1 MIEIKNV
8 NWINLEDKKIEV
20 KDVSIPSEVNLDIDG
35 TGKFL
40 MPGLVDMH
48 THITPTSAKHY
59 LYSGVT
65 SVRNTGGNFE
75 MLNLIDDV
83 SPKVYATY
91 RFIDGEPGLWGP
103 TSYGNISTN
112 NIDTALAT
120 VDELHKQDAKFVKV
134 YGNIQED
141 VLKVVVKKSSELNL
155 EVAADLLHTKSID
168 SVKAADYG
176 VKWLEHASSIVH
188 SLYPDYNTQISTDEF
203 ERISQLRL
211 DEQRL
216 TDVLTYLID
225 KEVKIVPTLSLYR
238 HLAEGRIFNTPEL
251 EHSRQLKL
259 LDGDQVFTIN
269 EQFSAID
276 GQLNDDFR
284 NRQKWEYEQIKVITA
299 KYLEFGGE
307 VYIGTDAPAGT
318 WVYPGLSMIEELN
331 EFKAFGLDSFE
342 ILKKATIE
350 AKGIIGEDKGYLLIN
365 SNPIEHFENI
375 LDIDTVFASGKLF
388 KHAEVENHFTD
399 RDKMMKEFETI
410 ERKYS
415 SRDNL

>member
-20 KDVSIPSEVNLDIDG
+20 RDVSIPSEDNLNIDG

-48 THITPTSAKHY
+48 THVSAASARHY

-75 MLNLIDDV
+75 LLNLIEEV

-112 NIDTALAT
+112 DIDTALAA
-120 VDELHKQDAKFVKV
+120 VDELHKQATKFVKV

-141 VLKVVVKKSSELNL
+141 VLEAVVKKSSKLNL

-168 SVKAADYG
+168 SIKAADHG

-188 SLYPDYNTQISTDEF
+188 SFYPDYNTQISEDEF
-203 ERISQLRL
+203 ERISQIEVS
-211 DEQRL
+211 EQRL
-216 TDVLTYLID
+216 TEVLTYLIE

-238 HLAEGRIFNTPEL
+238 HLAEGRIFNPPEL
-251 EHSRQLKL
+251 NRSKQMKL
-259 LDGDQVFTIN
+259 LDEDKVFTVN
-269 EQFSAID
+269 DQFNAID
-276 GQLNDDFR
+276 AQLNDDFR
-284 NRQKWEYEQIKVITA
+284 SRQKWEYEQVKAITE
-299 KYLEFGGE
+299 KYLELGGE

-331 EFKAFGLDSFE
+331 EFKRFNLNNFE
-342 ILKKATIE
+342 ILKKASLD
-350 AKGIIGEDKGYLLIN
+350 AKEIIGEDNGYLLLE
-365 SNPIEHFENI
+365 SNPIEKIEGI
-375 LDIDTVFASGKLF
+375 LDINTVFLDGKSF
-388 KHAEVENHFTD
+388 KHSDIEKYTVD
-399 RDKMMKEFETI
+399 GKKLMKEFESI
-410 ERKYS
+410 EKKY
-415 SRDNL
+415 L

>member
-8 NWINLEDKKIEV
+8 NWINLENKKIEV
-20 KDVSIPSEVNLDIDG
+20 KDVSISSEDKLEIDG

-48 THITPTSAKHY
+48 THISPTSAKHY

-83 SPKVYATY
+83 TPSVYATY

-112 NIDTALAT
+112 DIETALAA
-120 VDELHKQDAKFVKV
+120 VDELHKQGAKFVKV

-141 VLKVVVKKSSELNL
+141 ILEAVGKKSSELNL

-168 SVKAADYG
+168 SIKAADYG

-188 SLYPDYNTQISTDEF
+188 SLYPDYNTQISQDEF
-203 ERISQLRL
+203 NRISQIEL
-211 DEQRL
+211 DEERL
-216 TDVLTYLID
+216 TDVLAHLIE
-225 KEVKIVPTLSLYR
+225 KEVKIAPTLTMYR
-238 HLAEGRIFNTPEL
+238 HLAEGRIFNPQEL
-251 EHSRQLKL
+251 ESSKQMKL
-259 LDGDQVFTIN
+259 LDEDKVFKINDQFN
-269 EQFSAID
+269 AID
-276 GQLNDDFR
+276 AQLSDDFR
-284 NRQKWEYEQIKVITA
+284 SRQKWEYEQVKAITG
-299 KYLEFGGE
+299 KYLELGGE

-331 EFKAFGLDSFE
+331 EFKNFNLNNFE
-342 ILKKATIE
+342 ILKKAAVE
-350 AKGIIGEDKGYLLIN
+350 SKEVIGEDNGYLLLE
-365 SNPIEHFENI
+365 SNPVEQFENI
-375 LDIDTVFASGKLF
+375 LDIDTVFVDGKRF
-388 KHAEVENHFTD
+388 KHDVIIEHIIDAEE
-399 RDKMMKEFETI
+399 MMREFEEI
-410 ERKYS
+410 KKNY
-415 SRDNL
+415 

>member
-20 KDVSIPSEVNLDIDG
+20 KDVSIPSEDMLEIDG

-40 MPGLVDMH
+40 MPGIVDMH

-112 NIDTALAT
+112 DINTALRA

-141 VLKVVVKKSSELNL
+141 VLEAVVKKSSELNL
-155 EVAADLLHTKSID
+155 EVAADLLHTKTID

-188 SLYPDYNTQISTDEF
+188 SLYPAYNTQISADEF
-203 ERISQLRL
+203 DHISQIEMN
-211 DEQRL
+211 EQRL
-216 TDVLTYLID
+216 TEVLTYLIE

-238 HLAEGRIFNTPEL
+238 HLADGRIFTPPDL
-251 EHSRQLKL
+251 DQSKQMKL
-259 LDGDQVFTIN
+259 LDEDKVFTVN
-269 EQFSAID
+269 DQFNAID
-276 GQLNDDFR
+276 AQLNDDFR
-284 NRQKWEYEQIKVITA
+284 RRQKWEYEQVKAITE
-299 KYLEFGGE
+299 KYLELGGE

-318 WVYPGLSMIEELN
+318 WVYPGLSMIEEMN
-331 EFKAFGLDSFE
+331 EFKNFNLDTYE

-350 AKGIIGEDKGYLLIN
+350 AKEVVGEDSGYLLIN
-365 SNPIEHFENI
+365 SNPINSFENI
-375 LDIDTVFASGKLF
+375 LSIDAVIIDGKYF
-388 KHAEVENHFTD
+388 KHNDIEKHLVDADE
-399 RDKMMKEFETI
+399 MMKSFEEI
-410 ERKYS
+410 ADKY
-415 SRDNL
+415 

>member
-1 MIEIKNV
+1 MIEIINV

-20 KDVSIPSEVNLDIDG
+20 KDVNIPSEDNLEIDG
-35 TGKFL
+35 SGKFL

-83 SPKVYATY
+83 TPNVYATY

-112 NIDTALAT
+112 DIETALAA
-120 VDELHKQDAKFVKV
+120 VDELHKQGAKFVKV
-134 YGNIQED
+134 YGNIQEE
-141 VLKVVVKKSSELNL
+141 VLEAVGKKSGEMNL

-168 SVKAADYG
+168 SIKAADYG

-188 SLYPDYNTQISTDEF
+188 SLYPNYNTQISQDEF
-203 ERISQLRL
+203 NRISQIEM
-211 DEQRL
+211 DEERL
-216 TDVLTYLID
+216 TDVLAHLIE
-225 KEVKIVPTLSLYR
+225 KEVKIVPTLTLYR
-238 HLAEGRIFNTPEL
+238 HLAEGRIFNPQEL
-251 EHSRQLKL
+251 ESSKQMKL
-259 LDGDQVFTIN
+259 LDEDKVFKVNDQFN
-269 EQFSAID
+269 AID
-276 GQLNDDFR
+276 AQLNEDFR
-284 NRQKWEYEQIKVITA
+284 SRQKWEYKQVKAITG
-299 KYLEFGGE
+299 KYLEIGGE

-331 EFKAFGLDSFE
+331 EFKNFNLNNFE
-342 ILKKATIE
+342 ILKKAAVE
-350 AKGIIGEDKGYLLIN
+350 SKEVIGEDNGYLLLE
-365 SNPIEHFENI
+365 SNPVEKLENI
-375 LDIDTVFASGKLF
+375 LDINTVFVDGKRF
-388 KHAEVENHFTD
+388 KHNDIAQYTVD
-399 RDKMMKEFETI
+399 GKSLMKEFEGI

-415 SRDNL
+415 L

>member
-8 NWINLEDKKIEV
+8 NWVNLEDKKIEV
-20 KDVSIPSEVNLDIDG
+20 KDVSISSEDKLEIDG

-48 THITPTSAKHY
+48 THISPTSAKHY

-75 MLNLIDDV
+75 LLNLIDDV

-112 NIDTALAT
+112 DIETALAA
-120 VDELHKQDAKFVKV
+120 VDELHKQGAKFVKV

-141 VLKVVVKKSSELNL
+141 ILEAVGKKSNELNL

-188 SLYPDYNTQISTDEF
+188 SLYPEYNTQISQDEF
-203 ERISQLRL
+203 NRISQIEL
-211 DEQRL
+211 DEERL
-216 TDVLTYLID
+216 TDVLAHLIE
-225 KEVKIVPTLSLYR
+225 KEVKIVPTLTLYR
-238 HLAEGRIFNTPEL
+238 HLAEGRIFNPQEL
-251 EHSRQLKL
+251 ESSKQMKL
-259 LDGDQVFTIN
+259 LDEDKVFKINDQFN
-269 EQFSAID
+269 AID
-276 GQLNDDFR
+276 AQLNEDFR
-284 NRQKWEYEQIKVITA
+284 SRQKWEYEQVKAITG
-299 KYLEFGGE
+299 KYLEIGGE

-331 EFKAFGLDSFE
+331 EFKNFNLNNFE
-342 ILKKATIE
+342 ILKKAAVE
-350 AKGIIGEDKGYLLIN
+350 SKEVIGEDNGYLLLE
-365 SNPIEHFENI
+365 SNPVEQFENI
-375 LDIDTVFASGKLF
+375 LDIDTVFVEGKRF
-388 KHAEVENHFTD
+388 KHNDIAQYTVD
-399 RDKMMKEFETI
+399 GKSLMKEFEGI
-410 ERKYS
+410 EKKYS
-415 SRDNL
+415 L

>member
-8 NWINLEDKKIEV
+8 NWVNIEDKKIEV
-20 KDVSIPSEVNLDIDG
+20 KDVSISSEDKLEIDG

-48 THITPTSAKHY
+48 THISPTSAKHY

-75 MLNLIDDV
+75 LLNLIDDV

-112 NIDTALAT
+112 DIETALAA
-120 VDELHKQDAKFVKV
+120 VDELHKQGAKFVKV

-141 VLKVVVKKSSELNL
+141 ILEAVGKKSSELNL

-168 SVKAADYG
+168 SIKAADYG

-188 SLYPDYNTQISTDEF
+188 SLYLDYNTQISQDEF
-203 ERISQLRL
+203 NRISQIEL
-211 DEQRL
+211 DEERL
-216 TDVLTYLID
+216 TDVLAHLIE
-225 KEVKIVPTLSLYR
+225 KEVKIVPTLTLYR
-238 HLAEGRIFNTPEL
+238 HLAEGRIFNPQEL
-251 EHSRQLKL
+251 ESSKQMKL
-259 LDGDQVFTIN
+259 LDEDKVFKVNDQFN
-269 EQFSAID
+269 AID
-276 GQLNDDFR
+276 AQLNENFR
-284 NRQKWEYEQIKVITA
+284 SRQKWEYEQVKTITG
-299 KYLEFGGE
+299 KYLELGGE

-331 EFKAFGLDSFE
+331 EFKNFNLNNFE
-342 ILKKATIE
+342 ILKKAAVE
-350 AKGIIGEDKGYLLIN
+350 SKEVIGEDNGYLLLE
-365 SNPIEHFENI
+365 SNPVEQFENI
-375 LDIDTVFASGKLF
+375 LDIDTVFVEGKRF
-388 KHAEVENHFTD
+388 KHNDIAQYTVD
-399 RDKMMKEFETI
+399 GKSLMKEFEGI
-410 ERKYS
+410 EKKYS
-415 SRDNL
+415 L

>member
-8 NWINLEDKKIEV
+8 NWVNLEDKKIEV
-20 KDVSIPSEVNLDIDG
+20 KDVSIPSEDKLEIDG

-48 THITPTSAKHY
+48 THISPTSAKHY

-75 MLNLIDDV
+75 MLNLIDNV

-112 NIDTALAT
+112 DIETALAA
-120 VDELHKQDAKFVKV
+120 VDELHKQGAKFVKV

-141 VLKVVVKKSSELNL
+141 ILEAVGKKSNELNL

-188 SLYPDYNTQISTDEF
+188 SLYPDYNTQISQDEF
-203 ERISQLRL
+203 NRISQIEL
-211 DEQRL
+211 DEERL
-216 TDVLTYLID
+216 TDVLAHLIE
-225 KEVKIVPTLSLYR
+225 KEVKIVPTLTLYR
-238 HLAEGRIFNTPEL
+238 HLAEGRIFNPQEL
-251 EHSRQLKL
+251 ESSKQMKL
-259 LDGDQVFTIN
+259 LDEDKVFKINDQFN
-269 EQFSAID
+269 AID
-276 GQLNDDFR
+276 AQLNENFR
-284 NRQKWEYEQIKVITA
+284 SRQKWEYEQVKAITG
-299 KYLEFGGE
+299 KYLELGGE

-331 EFKAFGLDSFE
+331 EFKNFNLNNFE
-342 ILKKATIE
+342 ILKKAAVE
-350 AKGIIGEDKGYLLIN
+350 SKEVIGEDNGYLLLE
-365 SNPIEHFENI
+365 SNPVEQFENI
-375 LDIDTVFASGKLF
+375 LDIDTVFVDGKRF
-388 KHAEVENHFTD
+388 KHNDIAQYTVD
-399 RDKMMKEFETI
+399 GKSLMKEFEGI
-410 ERKYS
+410 EKKYS
-415 SRDNL
+415 L

>member
-8 NWINLEDKKIEV
+8 NWVNLKDKKIEV
-20 KDVSIPSEVNLDIDG
+20 KDISILSEDKLEIDG

-40 MPGLVDMH
+40 MAGLVDMH
-48 THITPTSAKHY
+48 THISAASAKHY

-75 MLNLIDDV
+75 MINLIDDV
-83 SPKVYATY
+83 SPKVFATY

-112 NIDTALAT
+112 NIDTALAA
-120 VDELHKQDAKFVKV
+120 VDELHKQGAKFVKV

-141 VLKVVVKKSSELNL
+141 VLEAVVKRSSELNL

-188 SLYPDYNTQISTDEF
+188 SLYPGFNTQLSAADF
-203 ERISQLRL
+203 ETIKDIKM

-216 TDVLTYLID
+216 TEVLSHLIE
-225 KEVKIVPTLSLYR
+225 KEVKIVPTLTLYR
-238 HLAEGRIFNTPEL
+238 HLAEGRTFNPQKL
-251 EHSRQLKL
+251 GQSKQMKL
-259 LDGDQVFTIN
+259 LDEDKVFTVN
-269 EQFSAID
+269 DQFNAID
-276 GQLNDDFR
+276 AQLSNDFR
-284 NRQKWEYEQIKVITA
+284 RRQNWEYGQVKSITK
-299 KYLEFGGE
+299 KYLELGGE

-331 EFKAFGLDSFE
+331 EFKSFNLDNFE
-342 ILKKATIE
+342 ILKRATID
-350 AKGIIGEDKGYLLIN
+350 ARNIVGEDNGYLLLEN
-365 SNPIEHFENI
+365 NPVEQFENI
-375 LDIDTVFASGKLF
+375 LDIDRVFVDGKCFKYSDIEKYTVDG
-388 KHAEVENHFTD
+388 E
-399 RDKMMKEFETI
+399 KMMKEFEGI
-410 ERKYS
+410 VERYS
-415 SRDNL
+415 